1 MDLLL
6 THGYFLAEDAKE
18 QQIMRPYAPLGI
30 LYLCSHL
37 RAKGFNTEVFDST
50 FRSMTEFHEILRA
63 EKPSVLGVY
72 VNMMTRAN
80 AVQMLQA
87 AKQAG
92 WKIVVGGS
100 DPAQYIAEYLDHGA
114 DVVALG
120 EGEHTLEELLAFFHR
135 GNGRLESIDGI
146 AFRDAEGSVR
156 RTRARAQIGDI
167 DAQPWPARDAIDLS
181 VYMKRWREF
190 HGQASLGLI
199 TARGCPYRCNW
210 CSRNV
215 FGNTHR
221 RRSPR
226 RVADEL
232 EFLLAQYSPE
242 LIWYADDVFTINRGW
257 ILEYAAELK
266 RRKIRVPFETI
277 SRADRMD
284 EQVADALAE
293 MGCFRLWVGCES
305 GSQRVLDAMERGVTV
320 EQVESTVSLL
330 RARGIISGMFLMW
343 GYGTED
349 LEDIQATIDHVKRSG
364 PDVFFTTVAY
374 PVKGTGFYDHVAD
387 RVVNE
392 KPWASTSDRDSRI
405 RGRHS
410 RRFYKFADQALR
422 NEVEL
427 HRNRRAVDE
436 QALRSR
442 IFEAKR
448 GLLESYEEV
457 EA

>member
-6 THGYFLAEDAKE
+6 THGYVLAEDAKE
-18 QQIMRPYAPLGI
+18 LQIMRPYAPLGI

-37 RAKGFNTEVFDST
+37 RAKGFDVEVFDST
-50 FRSMTEFHEILRA
+50 FRSLAELREILRS

-72 VNMMTRAN
+72 ANMMTRAN

-87 AKQAG
+87 AKEAG
-92 WKIVVGGS
+92 WKTVVGGS

-120 EGEHTLEELLAFFHR
+120 EGEHTLEELLALFHS
-135 GNGRLESIDGI
+135 GEGRLESIDGI
-146 AFRDAEGSVR
+146 AFRGPDGAVR
-156 RTRARAQIGDI
+156 RTRARAQIADI

-181 VYMKRWREF
+181 LYMKRWREF

-226 RVADEL
+226 LVADEL
-232 EFLLAQYSPE
+232 ESLLSRYAPE

-257 ILEYAAELK
+257 TLEYAAELK
-266 RRKIRVPFETI
+266 RRNIRVPFETI

-320 EQVESTVSLL
+320 EQVENAVSLL
-330 RARGIISGMFLMW
+330 RSRGIVSGMFLMW
-343 GYGTED
+343 GYGAED
-349 LEDIQATIDHVKRSG
+349 LQDIQATIDHVKRSG

-374 PVKGTGFYDHVAD
+374 PVKGTGFYEGMAD
-387 RVVNE
+387 RVVND
-392 KPWASTSDRDSRI
+392 KPWASTSDRENRI

-422 NEVEL
+422 AEVEL
-427 HRNRRAVDE
+427 HRNGGSAD
-436 QALRSR
+436 ATGLRNS

-448 GLLESYEEV
+448 GLLESHAEV

>member
-18 QQIMRPYAPLGI
+18 LQIMRPYAPLGI

-37 RAKGFNTEVFDST
+37 RTRGFGVEVFDST
-50 FRSMTEFHEILRA
+50 FRSLAELRTVLQS
-63 EKPSVLGVY
+63 EKPSVLGIY
-72 VNMMTRAN
+72 ANMMTRAN
-80 AVQMLQA
+80 AVRALQA
-87 AKQAG
+87 AKEAG
-92 WKIVVGGS
+92 WKTVVGGS
-100 DPAQYIAEYLDHGA
+100 DPAQYVTEYLDHGA

-120 EGEHTLEELLAFFHR
+120 EGEHTLEELLALFHR
-135 GNGRLESIDGI
+135 GEGRLESIDGI
-146 AFRDAEGSVR
+146 AFRDDTGSVR
-156 RTRARAQIGDI
+156 RTRPRAQIADI

-181 VYMKRWREF
+181 LYMKRWREF

-226 RVADEL
+226 LVADEL
-232 EFLLAQYSPE
+232 EFLLTRYAPE
-242 LIWYADDVFTINRGW
+242 LIWYADDVFTINHGW

-266 RRKIRVPFETI
+266 RRNIRIPFETI

-284 EQVADALAE
+284 AQVADALAE

-305 GSQRVLDAMERGVTV
+305 GSQRILDSMERGVTV
-320 EQVESTVSLL
+320 EQVEHAVALCRS
-330 RARGIISGMFLMW
+330 RGIISGMFLMW
-343 GYGTED
+343 GYGAED
-349 LEDIQATIDHVKRSG
+349 LEDIQATVDHVKRTG

-374 PVKGTGFYDHVAD
+374 PVKGTGFYDDVAD
-387 RVVNE
+387 RLVNDM
-392 KPWASTSDRDSRI
+392 PWARTSDRENRI

-410 RRFYKFADQALR
+410 RRFYKFADQVLR
-422 NEVEL
+422 AEVEL
-427 HRNRRAVDE
+427 HRKTGDS
-436 QALRSR
+436 QALRNT

-448 GLLESYEEV
+448 GLIESHAEV

>member
-18 QQIMRPYAPLGI
+18 QQIMRPYAPLGV

-37 RAKGFNTEVFDST
+37 RAKGFDVEVFDST
-50 FRSMTEFHEILRA
+50 FRSLSEFREVLQS

-72 VNMMTRAN
+72 ANMMTRVN
-80 AVQMLQA
+80 AVRMLQA
-87 AKQAG
+87 AKEAG
-92 WKIVVGGS
+92 WKTVVGGS
-100 DPAQYIAEYLDHGA
+100 DPAQYVAEYLDHGA
-114 DVVALG
+114 DIVAFG
-120 EGEHTLEELLAFFHR
+120 EGEHTLDELLVAFER
-135 GNGRLESIDGI
+135 GGALESIDGI
-146 AFRDAEGSVR
+146 AFRDADGNVR
-156 RTRARAQIGDI
+156 RTHARAQIPDI
-167 DAQPWPARDAIDLS
+167 DAQPWPAREAIDLS
-181 VYMKRWREF
+181 LYMRRWREF

-221 RRSPR
+221 RRSPASM
-226 RVADEL
+226 ADEL
-232 EFLLAQYSPE
+232 EFLMTRYAPE
-242 LIWYADDVFTINRGW
+242 IVWYADDVFTINRGW
-257 ILEYAAELK
+257 ILAYAAELK
-266 RRKIRVPFETI
+266 RRNLRAPFETI

-284 EQVADALAE
+284 EEVADALAE

-305 GSQRVLDAMERGVTV
+305 GSQRVLDAMERGVTL
-320 EQVESTVSLL
+320 EQVERAVSLC
-330 RARGIISGMFLMW
+330 RSRGIISGMFLMW
-343 GYGTED
+343 GYGAED

-374 PVKGTGFYDHVAD
+374 PIKGTGFYDQIGD
-387 RVVNE
+387 RVVND
-392 KPWASTSDRDSRI
+392 KAWANTSDRENRI

-422 NEVEL
+422 AEVEL
-427 HRNRRAVDE
+427 HRRGDHSDART
-436 QALRSR
+436 LRNT

-448 GLLESYEEV
+448 GLLESHAEV